1 MSEYSE
7 SSIVIAASVSEVE
20 AVLFDLANYPS
31 WSTAIKSAEVLETNS
46 DSRVTKIRTSIDGGV
61 LRDNVTLEYD
71 WSGAPGRLS
80 FSLEDAD
87 LLTEMSG
94 AYTIESLDDD
104 ETKVTYQ
111 LKVGIS
117 MPVPA
122 MMRQKA
128 EKSSIELALSQLK
141 SKIEN

>member
-7 SSIVIAASVSEVE
+7 SSIVIAAAVSEVE

-71 WSGAPGRLS
+71 WSGAPGKLS

-94 AYTIESLDDD
+94 SYTIESLDDD

-128 EKSSIELALSQLK
+128 EKSSIDLALSQLK
-141 SKIEN
+141 TKLEN

>member
-7 SSIVIAASVSEVE
+7 SSIVVAASVSEVE

-104 ETKVTYQ
+104 ETKVTYR

>member
-1 MSEYSE
+1 M
-7 SSIVIAASVSEVE
+7 
-20 AVLFDLANYPS
+20 LFDLANYPS

-71 WSGAPGRLS
+71 WSGAPGKLS

-94 AYTIESLDDD
+94 SYTIESLDDD

-128 EKSSIELALSQLK
+128 EKSSIDLALSQLK
-141 SKIEN
+141 TKLEN

>member
-7 SSIVIAASVSEVE
+7 SSIVIAAPVSEVE

-71 WSGAPGRLS
+71 WSGAPGKLS

-94 AYTIESLDDD
+94 SYTIESLDDD

-128 EKSSIELALSQLK
+128 EKSSIDLALSQLK
-141 SKIEN
+141 TKLEN